1 MFAQDHRGAELA
13 QEGGVMT
20 LGGGHSTTGWIV
32 PHNNESR
39 WRRNFFPDADC
50 AQEMRVKHMRSAL
63 WRGAQQK
70 GQQCRQIMISRT
82 GGMFLEWRVFS
93 DIERYSYQVWSRTGS
108 GGIVTMTN
116 YLNKK

>member
-39 WRRNFFPDADC
+39 WRSNFFL
-50 AQEMRVKHMRSAL
+50 MLTVLRR
-63 WRGAQQK
+63 
-70 GQQCRQIMISRT
+70 
-82 GGMFLEWRVFS
+82 
-93 DIERYSYQVWSRTGS
+93 
-108 GGIVTMTN
+108 
-116 YLNKK
+116 